1 MGLRWRF
8 CFGLVCLLSSI
19 SLFAQDSSTT
29 ALDVAKKTIR
39 QEQIRAHMR
48 FLADSLLQGRA
59 PGTPGYDIA
68 ASYVASQL
76 EGMGLRP
83 GAAGKWFQPVT
94 LQKAVVDSAASS
106 VVLIA
111 NGKEQKLVDARDYVL
126 SARFANSPGKDSRV
140 ESDVDAP
147 AVFVGFGVT
156 APAQK
161 YDDYAGVNVRGKLVL
176 AIYGAPAAFPTN
188 ERAYYTD
195 GTVKSRIALEHGAVG
210 MLSILLPDE
219 WRILPWDWMVS
230 QVPGGEMHWQE
241 KNGVPHDYFGDLK
254 ANATFSPKGAELL
267 FAGAPKTLEQVF
279 ATAMA
284 SKPQSFEMPIKVRV
298 HSVATQ
304 TLVTSPNIVAELE
317 GSDPA
322 LRGQYVM
329 YTAHVDHVG
338 LCPAVEGDNVCHG
351 AIDNASGTAAVLE
364 IARAYTHLPKRP
376 RRSVLFVFVTGEEM
390 GLLGSDYFAHFPTV
404 PLESI
409 VANVNLDCIAGTY
422 YSMTDVVAVGAEH
435 STLGKEVAAAG
446 KVMGYTVTPDPM
458 PEETAFIR
466 SDQYSFVL
474 QGVPG
479 IIVIDGIHPTDPKL
493 DAMKILKNWEETR
506 YHTPLDNMD
515 QPFVWESIA
524 KVTVLNFLIGYQVAQ
539 RDEAPRWNEGDFFGT
554 RFGPRHKG
562 ASAGE

>member
-1 MGLRWRF
+1 
-8 CFGLVCLLSSI
+8 
-19 SLFAQDSSTT
+19 
-29 ALDVAKKTIR
+29 
-39 QEQIRAHMR
+39 MR

-267 FAGAPKTLEQVF
+267 FAGAPKTCSTCTNSQTFLMLSSALDLNQK
-279 ATAMA
+279 MA
-284 SKPQSFEMPIKVRV
+284 R
-298 HSVATQ
+298 
-304 TLVTSPNIVAELE
+304 
-317 GSDPA
+317 
-322 LRGQYVM
+322 
-329 YTAHVDHVG
+329 
-338 LCPAVEGDNVCHG
+338 PAVKLFGGCGKCALNQSRMSLTRCH
-351 AIDNASGTAAVLE
+351 SSRE
-364 IARAYTHLPKRP
+364 RP
-376 RRSVLFVFVTGEEM
+376 
-390 GLLGSDYFAHFPTV
+390 P
-404 PLESI
+404 ES
-409 VANVNLDCIAGTY
+409 
-422 YSMTDVVAVGAEH
+422 S
-435 STLGKEVAAAG
+435 
-446 KVMGYTVTPDPM
+446 
-458 PEETAFIR
+458 
-466 SDQYSFVL
+466 
-474 QGVPG
+474 
-479 IIVIDGIHPTDPKL
+479 
-493 DAMKILKNWEETR
+493 
-506 YHTPLDNMD
+506 
-515 QPFVWESIA
+515 
-524 KVTVLNFLIGYQVAQ
+524 
-539 RDEAPRWNEGDFFGT
+539 
-554 RFGPRHKG
+554 
-562 ASAGE
+562 SA